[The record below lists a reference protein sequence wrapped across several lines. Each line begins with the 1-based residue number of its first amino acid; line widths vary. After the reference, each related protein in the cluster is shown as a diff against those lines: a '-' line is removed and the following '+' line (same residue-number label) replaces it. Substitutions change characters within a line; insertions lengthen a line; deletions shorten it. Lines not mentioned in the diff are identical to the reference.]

1 MNNGVAVRVYSR
13 VISKK
18 ASHMNIQL
26 TRIAHLE
33 QVSTVWDVRLSIVE
47 HGTCDSA
54 CQLWG
59 QLADRESGVNLLV
72 MAKKEHAFFAEC
84 PPGRLVA

>member
-47 HGTCDSA
+47 RGTCDRA
-54 CQLWG
+54 CQY
-59 QLADRESGVNLLV
+59 GVSWQTENLV
-72 MAKKEHAFFAEC
+72 STFW
-84 PPGRLVA
+84 